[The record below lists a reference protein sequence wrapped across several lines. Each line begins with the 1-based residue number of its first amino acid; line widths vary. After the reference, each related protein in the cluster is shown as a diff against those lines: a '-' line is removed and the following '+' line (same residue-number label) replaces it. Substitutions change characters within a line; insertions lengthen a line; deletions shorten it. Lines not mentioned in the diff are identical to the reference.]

1 MIRTKILAA
10 GDTVETTQGGCYVVA
25 DNGGET
31 VEVRNPMTKEVFA
44 ERAVVVRPRY
54 RTPAGMLVFGPA
66 VGATSEQDAADELLK
81 AQPRF

>member
-10 GDTVETTQGGCYVVA
+10 GDTVETIQGSCYVVE

-31 VEVRNPMTKEVFA
+31 ITVRHPMTNEVFE

-54 RTPAGMLVFGPA
+54 RTPAGTIMFGPA
-66 VGATSEQDAADELLK
+66 VGAMSEQDAADDLLK
-81 AQPRF
+81 SQPRI

>member
-10 GDTVETTQGGCYVVA
+10 GDTVETTQGGCYVVS

-31 VEVRNPMTKEVFA
+31 IAVQNPATKEVFE

-54 RTPAGMLVFGPA
+54 RTPAGKLMFGPA
-66 VGATSEQDAADELLK
+66 VGALSEQDANNEILNT
-81 AQPRF
+81 QPKP